1 MDPNVIHAPRK
12 VFLPCYK
19 KLKERFGKLQ
29 NNGMVKKVE
38 EPTEWVNSI
47 VLVRKRNG
55 YVRSCLDLKN
65 LGTIRNDKL
74 DQISAASV
82 QTKDVF
88 SAVGADSV
96 NPSNRR
102 DSIPRTPPKA
112 IMGEVNP
119 ENEFQEDR
127 EDTFDTSSQK
137 PKRKRSDLTP
147 DTPED
152 KREPEIENFRR
163 TMATIFKQAG
173 LLEKVISD
181 SYKPKKELTDI
192 SSRLK
197 YHIGQLQKKE
207 QKRWLDRM
215 TSGEKDTERSLQ
227 KDMNNLQEKVKKL
240 EHESETAKKD
250 AKMAKKTEQ
259 SLRKEIEQLQ
269 EKVET
274 LERDTQKP
282 STEEKIKET
291 LSTEKTFQNLAKII
305 DEKWPE
311 EIYKVVHLRRTNIH
325 QGDLEEDLAVFVDP
339 DKTTHGE
346 TYEVVRN
353 QYPPICPL
361 MEEGLEEGVIDFVK
375 MQIGYMSSRRR
386 EEKEN
391 YSHSVFLLPM
401 TINGSGVDDAELML
415 RLCIQLRHELENG
428 NRNEIRIGVLGKTN
442 LEYFRKCVEFALR
455 GLEIKAT
462 LCIEENNKTPRRK
475 SERDK
480 TKRDRHPVNDKII
493 IKTTEGKSY
502 ADLLRSV
509 KDSVDLEE
517 KGIQI
522 RAMRKTNKG
531 DLIMEVSGGNAMDLK
546 RSIQEKNQN
555 TNVVI
560 KTDEITIHITDID
573 ASIDEN
579 ELKCEIM
586 KSKNILENHF
596 RIISI
601 RPTQSG
607 NQIATIAMNRKIAEE
622 VTNTGKIKIGLGLEK
637 E

>member
-1 MDPNVIHAPRK
+1 M
-12 VFLPCYK
+12 
-19 KLKERFGKLQ
+19 
-29 NNGMVKKVE
+29 
-38 EPTEWVNSI
+38 
-47 VLVRKRNG
+47 
-55 YVRSCLDLKN
+55 
-65 LGTIRNDKL
+65 
-74 DQISAASV
+74 AA
-82 QTKDVF
+82 
-88 SAVGADSV
+88 
-96 NPSNRR
+96 
-102 DSIPRTPPKA
+102 
-112 IMGEVNP
+112 
-119 ENEFQEDR
+119 
-127 EDTFDTSSQK
+127 
-137 PKRKRSDLTP
+137 
-147 DTPED
+147 
-152 KREPEIENFRR
+152 
-163 TMATIFKQAG
+163 IFKQAG
-173 LLEKVISD
+173 LLEKVVSD

-250 AKMAKKTEQ
+250 AKMAKETEQ
-259 SLRKEIEQLQ
+259 SLQ
-269 EKVET
+269 
-274 LERDTQKP
+274 
-282 STEEKIKET
+282 
-291 LSTEKTFQNLAKII
+291 II

-346 TYEVVRN
+346 TYEVLRN
-353 QYPPICPL
+353 QYPPIGPL

-428 NRNEIRIGVLGKTN
+428 NRNKIRIGVLGKTN
-442 LEYFRKCVEFALR
+442 LEYVRKCVEFALR

-462 LCIEENNKTPRRK
+462 LCIEENNETPRRK

-522 RAMRKTNKG
+522 RA
-531 DLIMEVSGGNAMDLK
+531 
-546 RSIQEKNQN
+546 
-555 TNVVI
+555 
-560 KTDEITIHITDID
+560 
-573 ASIDEN
+573 
-579 ELKCEIM
+579 
-586 KSKNILENHF
+586 
-596 RIISI
+596 
-601 RPTQSG
+601 
-607 NQIATIAMNRKIAEE
+607 
-622 VTNTGKIKIGLGLEK
+622 
-637 E
+637 